1 MGSRRNDH
9 GKTDNQNT
17 PGRFCDLR
25 AGTCC
30 NWGGIPFWTVFSQT
44 DYRLVLQFWPLIL
57 IFLGVEV
64 LLGCRQKNYEIL
76 DKEGKVLEQNKIVY
90 DVPAILLTMALVLFS
105 FIMAL
110 VNLALIT
117 SRHIVIR

>member
-1 MGSRRNDH
+1 IIVNYSNS
-9 GKTDNQNT
+9 Q
-17 PGRFCDLR
+17 R
-25 AGTCC
+25 AG
-30 NWGGIPFWTVFSQT
+30 V
-44 DYRLVLQFWPLIL
+44 IL
-57 IFLGVEV
+57 YLTA
-64 LLGCRQKNYEIL
+64 LLFGAY
-76 DKEGKVLEQNKIVY
+76 KEGKVLEQNKIVY

>member
-1 MGSRRNDH
+1 MEKQTIRIHRVGSVTF
-9 GKTDNQNT
+9 GLVLVAT
-17 PGRFCDLR
+17 GV
-25 AGTCC
+25 
-30 NWGGIPFWTVFSQT
+30 VFLFGLFFPRL

-117 SRHIVIR
+117 SRHIVIKIGRAHV

>member
-1 MGSRRNDH
+1 MEKQTIRIHRVGSVTF
-9 GKTDNQNT
+9 GLVLVAT
-17 PGRFCDLR
+17 GV
-25 AGTCC
+25 
-30 NWGGIPFWTVFSQT
+30 VFLFGLFFPRL

-110 VNLALIT
+110 VNLALIP

>member
-1 MGSRRNDH
+1 MEKQIIRIHRVGSVTF
-9 GKTDNQNT
+9 GLVLVAT
-17 PGRFCDLR
+17 GV
-25 AGTCC
+25 
-30 NWGGIPFWTVFSQT
+30 VFLFGLFFPRL
-44 DYRLVLQFWPLIL
+44 DYRLVLQF
-57 IFLGVEV
+57 
-64 LLGCRQKNYEIL
+64 CRQKNYEIL

>member
-1 MGSRRNDH
+1 MEKQTIRIHRVGSVTF
-9 GKTDNQNT
+9 GVVLVVT
-17 PGRFCDLR
+17 GMIFLFDLFFPR
-25 AGTCC
+25 M
-30 NWGGIPFWTVFSQT
+30 

-57 IFLGVEV
+57 ILLGVEV

-105 FIMAL
+105 FVMA
-110 VNLALIT
+110 VMHLAVIS
-117 SRHIVIR
+117 SRHL